1 MRGDKD
7 EDVEELTMS
16 DGERKRLEQIIKRF
30 NFRHIL
36 GIHSGIS
43 LGIPS
48 GIYSGISSGKA
59 SG

>member
-1 MRGDKD
+1 MRGNED

-16 DGERKRLEQIIKRF
+16 DGEGGEEEIKKRF
-30 NFRHIL
+30 NFGHIL
-36 GIHSGIS
+36 GIYSGIS

-48 GIYSGISSGKA
+48 GIFSGISSGIA